1 MITSPNIRVLGAISL
16 NILQIT
22 SGTAVNGAVLYSKY
36 LAERLAG
43 RGHHVSLMLRNEGR
57 LLVQPITGVQT
68 VVSEMSRS
76 PLEVARM
83 AKWVRDHKIDV
94 IHTHMTRAHT
104 FGVLLKGLTGVP
116 VVATA
121 HSCSMQLHW
130 RWNDFVIANSKA
142 TMEFHRRFNRVP
154 ADRIKTVYCFS
165 DLERFLTRHPS
176 FPDGL
181 RKRYHVSHDHFLVT
195 MAGEV
200 TERKGQLTLFEAL
213 PRIIESVPGFRLWVL
228 GNANR
233 KKRYVRDL
241 RKIQIQNKL
250 FGRIRWMGLRRDLQH
265 YFAAADLSVVPSLE
279 EPLGLVA
286 LESLAT
292 GTPVVASRTGGLP
305 EIVQDQVFG
314 RLVKPGDSESL
325 ADAII
330 ELANDRAKCRAFGE
344 AGRQFVEKQFE
355 PQLLTDQVEAILE
368 NVASSR
374 K

>member
-1 MITSPNIRVLGAISL
+1 
-16 NILQIT
+16 
-22 SGTAVNGAVLYSKY
+22 
-36 LAERLAG
+36 
-43 RGHHVSLMLRNEGR
+43 
-57 LLVQPITGVQT
+57 
-68 VVSEMSRS
+68 
-76 PLEVARM
+76 
-83 AKWVRDHKIDV
+83 
-94 IHTHMTRAHT
+94 
-104 FGVLLKGLTGVP
+104 
-116 VVATA
+116 
-121 HSCSMQLHW
+121 
-130 RWNDFVIANSKA
+130 
-142 TMEFHRRFNRVP
+142 
-154 ADRIKTVYCFS
+154 
-165 DLERFLTRHPS
+165 
-176 FPDGL
+176 
-181 RKRYHVSHDHFLVT
+181 

-233 KKRYVRDL
+233 KKRYVRNL